1 MPKENIIS
9 QPIVQEMQHSYLDY
23 AMSVIV
29 SRALPDVRDGLKP
42 VHRRILYAMYRLG
55 LTSDARFRKS
65 AMVVG
70 EVLGKYHPHGDTAVY
85 DALARMAQDFS
96 LRYPLIRGQGNF
108 GSLDGD
114 KQAAMRYTEAKLE
127 KITTHLLEEIDK
139 ETVKWVPNYD
149 NSRKE
154 PSVLPAKFP
163 NLLLTGS
170 VGIAVGMATN
180 IPPHNLSEVITATI
194 AVLENPKIASQEI
207 SEFIPGP
214 DFPTGG
220 SIYDKKA
227 IVEAYTQGRGSF
239 VCRAKVEIEENKYNG
254 YSIIVSEITWQTNKA
269 QLVEK
274 IADLVRSKKL
284 VGIRGIRDE
293 SNREGVRIVI
303 ELKKNFQPKKI
314 LNRLYKLTDLQ
325 KSYHLNLLA
334 LIDGIQPQVLSLK
347 EILEKFIEHRL
358 IVIKKRSEFELRE
371 AETRAH
377 LLEGFSKAIKN
388 IEAVIAT
395 IKASKDKELARKNL
409 IKKFEFS
416 IEQAEAILKMRLQAL
431 SGLETKKIEDE
442 LQEKKQL
449 IKRLKALISS
459 PEEMKK
465 TLKEELSMI
474 KDKYGDER
482 RTKVFARP
490 LKMAEEEEL
499 VQDSDVVIVITKN
512 GYIKRSPIE
521 TYKQQHRAGLGVSA
535 ITTKEEDPVKL
546 FLFASTTDRL
556 LFFTNK
562 GKVLSLRVYEV
573 PESSRI
579 SRGKPI
585 VNLME
590 LGAQDKVTA
599 VLVLKK
605 EIFQNKESFHIVMA
619 TQSGIIK
626 KTPIKNFANIR
637 RSGIR
642 AIHLKS
648 QDVLGWAGLVQNEDD
663 ILLVT
668 RNGQSIKFSSKDVRS
683 MGRNSA
689 GVHGI
694 RLKKEDM
701 VKTMAVIKKKEQ
713 KILLVLSKNGLGKKT
728 ALKKFRTQ
736 KRGGSGIKAMQINE
750 KTGPLTGAIVLREEE
765 SLIVI
770 STHGKLIRV
779 ALKNI
784 PTLNRN
790 TQGVKIMKL
799 KKDDSVASFITF

>member
-1 MPKENIIS
+1 MSKENITP

-55 LTSDARFRKS
+55 LTSDSRFRKS

-70 EVLGKYHPHGDTAVY
+70 EVLGKYHPHSDTAVY

-127 KITTHLLEEIDK
+127 KISTHLLEEIDK
-139 ETVKWVPNYD
+139 ETIKWVPNYD

-180 IPPHNLSEVITATI
+180 IPPHNLSEVISATI

-239 VCRAKVEIEENKYNG
+239 ICRAKVEIEENKYNG

-274 IADLVRSKKL
+274 MANLVRAKKL
-284 VGIRGIRDE
+284 VGVRSIRDE

-334 LIDGIQPQVLSLK
+334 LVDGIQPQVLSLK

-388 IEAVIAT
+388 IEAVIAI
-395 IKASKDKELARKNL
+395 IKASKDKELAKKNL
-409 IKKFEFS
+409 IKKFKFS
-416 IEQAEAILKMRLQAL
+416 LRQAEAILKMRLQAL

-449 IKRLKALISS
+449 IEKLKALISS
-459 PEEMKK
+459 PQEMKK
-465 TLKEELSMI
+465 TLKEELSKI

-482 RTKVFARP
+482 RTKVFSRP
-490 LKMAEEEEL
+490 LKMVEEEEL
-499 VQDSDVVIVITKN
+499 VQDRDIVIVITKN

-535 ITTKEEDPVKL
+535 IT
-546 FLFASTTDRL
+546 DRL

-562 GKVLSLRVYEV
+562 GKVLSLRAYEV

-579 SRGKPI
+579 SRGKPL

-605 EIFQNKESFHIVMA
+605 EIFQNKKSFHIVMA
-619 TQSGIIK
+619 TQNGIIK

-642 AIHLKS
+642 AIRLKP
-648 QDVLGWAGLVQNEDD
+648 QDVLGWAALVQKEDN
-663 ILLVT
+663 IFLVT
-668 RNGQSIKFSSKDVRS
+668 RNGQSIKFPSKEVRS
-683 MGRNSA
+683 MGRNST

-694 RLKKEDM
+694 RLKKEDI
-701 VKTMAVIKKKEQ
+701 VKTMAVIKKEEQ

-728 ALKKFRTQ
+728 MIKKFRVQ

-779 ALKNI
+779 TLKNI

-799 KKDDSVASFITF
+799 KKNDSVADFITF